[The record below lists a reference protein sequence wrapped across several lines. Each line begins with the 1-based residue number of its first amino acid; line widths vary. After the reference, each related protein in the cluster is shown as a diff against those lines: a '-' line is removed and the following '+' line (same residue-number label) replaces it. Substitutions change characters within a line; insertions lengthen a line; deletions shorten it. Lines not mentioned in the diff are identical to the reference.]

1 VLRGEPFPEPAEIR
15 GRTTN
20 QADLEEA
27 DVVVTN
33 IQQLQG
39 EENRWLQCL
48 PDDFFDL
55 IVFDE
60 GHHSVAASWTTLKE
74 KFPDASIVN
83 FSATPLR
90 ADGQLMTGRVL

>member
-1 VLRGEPFPEPAEIR
+1 MFYLKCGILNGQPYPEPAEIR
-15 GRTTN
+15 GATTN

-27 DVVVTN
+27 DVVLTN

-39 EENRWLQCL
+39 DDNRWLQNL

-55 IVFDE
+55 ILFDE
-60 GHHSVAASWTTLKE
+60 GHHNVAHSWNTLKD
-74 KFPDASIVN
+74 KFKLARIVN

-90 ADGQLMTGRVL
+90 ADG